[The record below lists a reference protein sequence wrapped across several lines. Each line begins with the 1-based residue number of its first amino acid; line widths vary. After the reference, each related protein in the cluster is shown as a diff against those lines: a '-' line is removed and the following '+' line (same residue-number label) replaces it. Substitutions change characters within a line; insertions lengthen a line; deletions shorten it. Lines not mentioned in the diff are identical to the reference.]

1 MHNLYV
7 VKTVFNI
14 VYEHYIS
21 ISDLIIF
28 LKLSNLCHIKIHPV
42 YNLFYLSKYGHIIMT
57 IPIKPI
63 KPKRISDQVFD
74 QIRELIYRGEIK
86 PGEKMMP
93 ERELAEAMKVS
104 RTTIRDAVQR
114 LVVMG
119 LVIQKQGQGTFVKS
133 YNADEQNPLAKAMQ
147 TQDASIQDLLEV
159 RMGLECNAAALAA
172 MRADEHDINS
182 IEHSIEE
189 MKKEISSGRLGTE
202 ADTSFHMAIAYAT
215 KNPLHILIMRNFY
228 DYLFYGIR
236 ANLASLYENM
246 DNIDIIISQHNDI
259 MDSIKGRDSYKSYTS
274 MKKHIT
280 FVMDFFK
287 QKIDAT

>member
-1 MHNLYV
+1 
-7 VKTVFNI
+7 
-14 VYEHYIS
+14 
-21 ISDLIIF
+21 
-28 LKLSNLCHIKIHPV
+28 
-42 YNLFYLSKYGHIIMT
+42 MT
-57 IPIKPI
+57 MPIKPI

-74 QIRELIYRGEIK
+74 QIREIIYRGK
-86 PGEKMMP
+86 LKHGEKMMP

-114 LVVMG
+114 LVMMG
-119 LVIQKQGQGTFVKS
+119 LVVQKQGQGTFVKS
-133 YNADEQNPLAKAMQ
+133 YDSNEQSPLAKAMQ

-172 MRADEHDINS
+172 MRADEQDLNS
-182 IEHSIEE
+182 MEHSIEE
-189 MKKEISSGRLGTE
+189 MKKEIASGRLGTE

-236 ANLASLYENM
+236 ENLAGLYENM
-246 DNIDIIISQHNDI
+246 DNIDVIINQHNNI
-259 MDSIKGRDSYKSYTS
+259 MDSIKGRDSYQSYTY

-287 QKIDAT
+287 GKIDAN

>member
-1 MHNLYV
+1 
-7 VKTVFNI
+7 
-14 VYEHYIS
+14 
-21 ISDLIIF
+21 
-28 LKLSNLCHIKIHPV
+28 
-42 YNLFYLSKYGHIIMT
+42 MT
-57 IPIKPI
+57 MPIKPI
-63 KPKRISDQVFD
+63 KAKRISDQVFD
-74 QIRELIYRGEIK
+74 QIRELIYRGKLK

-119 LVIQKQGQGTFVKS
+119 LVVQKQGQGTFVKS
-133 YNADEQNPLAKAMQ
+133 YDSNEQSPLAKAMQ

-172 MRADEHDINS
+172 MRSDEQDLNS
-182 IEHSIEE
+182 MKHSIDE

-228 DYLFYGIR
+228 DYLFYGISE
-236 ANLASLYENM
+236 NLTRLYENM
-246 DNIDIIISQHNDI
+246 DNIDVIIRQHHNI
-259 MDSIKGRDSYKSYTS
+259 MDSIKGRDSYQAYTA

-287 QKIDAT
+287 DK